1 MKDGPATYSQH
12 MPLDVFMPG
21 IHPSKPMPNGAH
33 TMEFPRRIR
42 IGEGILGEL
51 GDFIEE
57 PSSPYFSSSL
67 TADGDARR
75 SAVIASGANVRTRV
89 RGVVTDSIKTPV
101 EWVTVESSD
110 MHNVERVMKI
120 ASEEG
125 AYCIIGI
132 GGGKSVDVGKLA
144 AHRINLPFFS
154 VPTSASHDG
163 ISSPFASI
171 SGRGTHYSE
180 RAKPPVGILA
190 DVDVIAAAPKRLE
203 AAGCGDLVSKLTAV
217 KDWELASRDV
227 GEYYGG
233 YAGNL
238 ALMSAQVFLDASKE
252 IGVYDKASA
261 RALVEGLI
269 SAGVAAGIAGSS
281 RPCSGSEH
289 LFSHALDW
297 ICPGKGLHGEQCG
310 IGTIMMASLH
320 DLDWERVRK
329 ALKDVNAPT
338 STAELGISDDETKRA
353 LVEAPKIRPDRYTI
367 LSRAKLDKRAA
378 GELAKAT
385 GVI

>member
-1 MKDGPATYSQH
+1 
-12 MPLDVFMPG
+12 MPLG
-21 IHPSKPMPNGAH
+21 SH

-51 GDFIEE
+51 GDFIEF
-57 PSSPYFSSSL
+57 P
-67 TADGDARR
+67 AGRKR
-75 SAVIASGANVRTRV
+75 SAVIASGANVQEKV
-89 RGVVTDSIKTPV
+89 RGVVTRSIGTPV
-101 EWVTVESSD
+101 EWVEVDSSD
-110 MHNVERVMKI
+110 MRNVDRVMK
-120 ASEEG
+120 AAAQ

-144 AHRINLPFFS
+144 AHRINVPFFS

-171 SGRGTHYSE
+171 TGRGTHYSE

-190 DVDVIAAAPKRLE
+190 DIEVIAAAPKKLE

-217 KDWELASRDV
+217 KDWELASSEV

-233 YAGNL
+233 YAANL
-238 ALMSAQVFLDASKE
+238 ALMSAQVFLDGSKG
-252 IGVYDKASA
+252 IGEYDIASA

-289 LFSHALDW
+289 LFSHALDS

-320 DLDWERVRK
+320 GLDWENVRR
-329 ALKDVNAPT
+329 ALKDVKAPT
-338 STAELGISDDETKRA
+338 ATAELGISDEETKRA
-353 LVEAPKIRPDRYTI
+353 LVEAPSIRPDRYTI
-367 LSRAKLDKRAA
+367 LSKIRLDKKAA
-378 GELAKAT
+378 GELARMT

>member
-1 MKDGPATYSQH
+1 
-12 MPLDVFMPG
+12 MPLG
-21 IHPSKPMPNGAH
+21 SH

-51 GDFIEE
+51 GEFIEF
-57 PSSPYFSSSL
+57 P
-67 TADGDARR
+67 DGRR
-75 SAVIASGANVRTRV
+75 SAVIASGANVKEKLKEVITS
-89 RGVVTDSIKTPV
+89 SIAAPV
-101 EWVTVESSD
+101 KWVEVDSSD
-110 MHNVERVMKI
+110 LRNVERVMR
-120 ASEEG
+120 ASSE

-171 SGRGTHYSE
+171 SGTGIHYSE

-190 DVDVIAAAPKRLE
+190 DIEVIAAAPKRLE

-217 KDWELASRDV
+217 KDWELSSKET

-233 YAGNL
+233 YAANL
-238 ALMSAQVFLDASKE
+238 ALMSAQVFLDGSKS
-252 IGVYDKASA
+252 IGAYDMGSA

-289 LFSHALDW
+289 LFSHALDA

-310 IGTIMMASLH
+310 IGTIMMAALH
-320 DLDWERVRK
+320 SLDWENVRR

-338 STAELGISDDETKRA
+338 TGAELGISDGEIRRA
-353 LVEAPKIRPDRYTI
+353 LVEAPSIRPDRYTI
-367 LSRAKLDKRAA
+367 LSKVKLDERTA
-378 GELAKAT
+378 GELAKKT
-385 GVI
+385 GVT